1 LEKSAQTHGK
11 ELVIARVSNTQ
22 ELISG
27 IDDAR
32 ARGAT
37 ALNVLASPML
47 FQSAFTGLY
56 KWTFIL
62 GPTGGNL
69 LR

>member
-1 LEKSAQTHGK
+1 
-11 ELVIARVSNTQ
+11 LVIARVSNTQ

-27 IDDAR
+27 IDEAR

-47 FQSAFTGLY
+47 FQNRRVIIEQAAGALPENNHG
-56 KWTFIL
+56 KREA
-62 GPTGGNL
+62 PD
-69 LR
+69 